1 MSYKQPPI
9 KNKFQRGVSGN
20 PGGRPKGRKASPDPG
35 EALYRVF
42 ARKMHIT
49 ENNKRRKVY
58 FAEVMILEIW
68 QNSPPAED
76 SRAVFALVK
85 LLDWFP
91 VNNEEL
97 HHSEMNADAE
107 RATQKI
113 QQMIE
118 DRKKK
123 EADDRDA
130 MLASLFGRRRMHR
143 FGAKTLISR

>member
-9 KNKFQRGVSGN
+9 KNRFQRGVSGN

-58 FAEVMILEIW
+58 FAEVMIL
-68 QNSPPAED
+68 NLAKLAASGD

-130 MLASLFGRRRMHR
+130 MLASLFGRKRMHR

>member
-1 MSYKQPPI
+1 
-9 KNKFQRGVSGN
+9 
-20 PGGRPKGRKASPDPG
+20 
-35 EALYRVF
+35 
-42 ARKMHIT
+42 MHIT

-58 FAEVMILEIW
+58 FAEVMIL
-68 QNSPPAED
+68 NLAKLAASGD

-113 QQMIE
+113 QQMVE

-123 EADDRDA
+123 EADERDA

>member
-9 KNKFQRGVSGN
+9 KNRFQRGVSGN

-58 FAEVMILEIW
+58 FAEVMIL
-68 QNSPPAED
+68 NLAKLAASGD

-113 QQMIE
+113 QQMVE

-123 EADDRDA
+123 EADERDA

>member
-9 KNKFQRGVSGN
+9 KNRFQRGVSGN
-20 PGGRPKGRKASPDPG
+20 PGGRPNGRKASPDPG

-58 FAEVMILEIW
+58 FAEVMIL
-68 QNSPPAED
+68 NLAKLAASGD

>member
-9 KNKFQRGVSGN
+9 KNRFQRGVSGN

-58 FAEVMILEIW
+58 FAEVMIL
-68 QNSPPAED
+68 NLAKLAASGD

-113 QQMIE
+113 QQMVE

>member
-1 MSYKQPPI
+1 MR
-9 KNKFQRGVSGN
+9 FQRGVSGN

-58 FAEVMILEIW
+58 FAEVMIL
-68 QNSPPAED
+68 NLAKLAASGD

>member
-58 FAEVMILEIW
+58 FAEVMIL
-68 QNSPPAED
+68 NLAKLAASGD

>member
-9 KNKFQRGVSGN
+9 KNRFQRGVSGN

-58 FAEVMILEIW
+58 FAEVMIL
-68 QNSPPAED
+68 NLAKLAASGD

-143 FGAKTLISR
+143 FGTKTLISR

>member
-1 MSYKQPPI
+1 MK
-9 KNKFQRGVSGN
+9 
-20 PGGRPKGRKASPDPG
+20 
-35 EALYRVF
+35 
-42 ARKMHIT
+42 
-49 ENNKRRKVY
+49 
-58 FAEVMILEIW
+58 
-68 QNSPPAED
+68 
-76 SRAVFALVK
+76 RAV

-107 RATQKI
+107 RATQSI

-143 FGAKTLISR
+143 FGAKRAGLARSRPGIRLFQVELAPTDSTSSAVASSARSCGIQHDAIVQSSQAARLSPRQERSARA

>member
-9 KNKFQRGVSGN
+9 KNRFQRGVSGN

-58 FAEVMILEIW
+58 FAEVMIL
-68 QNSPPAED
+68 NLAKLAASGD